1 MSRVQPLSQHDS
13 LFSENDVSLHH
24 VKVKLARREGTM
36 FLQDFSRSNPLIFDS
51 LTAICRKDW
60 RDNLM
65 QSCRNIAPSTRGNK
79 QLGASLLEVFPP
91 VATLY
96 SRDRRSLFRHS
107 QNTRTLATVKCI
119 ATFRFRVESKNSQLT
134 RGSRK
139 IPVLMFV
146 DWST

>member
-1 MSRVQPLSQHDS
+1 
-13 LFSENDVSLHH
+13 
-24 VKVKLARREGTM
+24 
-36 FLQDFSRSNPLIFDS
+36 
-51 LTAICRKDW
+51 
-60 RDNLM
+60 M

-91 VATLY
+91 VANLY

-107 QNTRTLATVKCI
+107 QNTRTLATVKRI